1 MPVERVVVTDTLP
14 LPSSCPSPKLV
25 QLSVAALVARIIEAE
40 MRNNQGAFGLV
51 ADQGEDHEDGEEE
64 TFEEEK

>member
-1 MPVERVVVTDTLP
+1 MPVEKVVVTDTLP
-14 LPSSCPSPKLV
+14 LPSTSPSPKLV

-51 ADQGEDHEDGEEE
+51 ADQGADHEDEEE